1 MQVVISYE
9 VTKSSRGWHFR
20 HRGREIFISLSVWV
34 NAVCPAVQSEV
45 MAAPEFEWLGIF
57 WDAFIRRYRVQL
69 RNRLGAPACDYGKT
83 GWPLGNC
90 WANRPGSRVDLLW
103 GQIHREPP
111 PNTPSEG
118 SSEALSVPNTHLS
131 NRCFCKT
138 KVLYIFKGS
147 VYESSCLSIFKGAC
161 IQKNIPSIYFRLSSV
176 LAACVVGGGAWW
188 GCGVVAVEGL

>member
-1 MQVVISYE
+1 MFSNNFKRLIFWLSY
-9 VTKSSRGWHFR
+9 VTFCYYYCVCWFKHKKLCIITFFLFFFPSHYCKGSKSHKIVLLCIRLMLPHQLAYHASGHKLWSNKIQQREGGHFR

-118 SSEALSVPNTHLS
+118 
-131 NRCFCKT
+131 
-138 KVLYIFKGS
+138 
-147 VYESSCLSIFKGAC
+147 
-161 IQKNIPSIYFRLSSV
+161 
-176 LAACVVGGGAWW
+176 
-188 GCGVVAVEGL
+188 